1 MDVEDFIA
9 RWSSAP
15 ISERAQ
21 YQTFITQLCRLL
33 DVPAPDDERIGD
45 LDYAFE
51 RPVRFQHD
59 DGTAHPGFIDCYR
72 RDCFV
77 LEAKQSTKTAVG
89 VVPDPLAEL
98 ERVGLRGRRMATT
111 LTGAQ
116 DRLMRIAKRQA
127 EGYAKALD
135 EWPPFLVVVD
145 VGQAIELWSD
155 FARQGKTYTP
165 FPDRARHRI
174 RLQDLRDPEVRARL
188 ARVWTGPMDLDPS
201 ARIAEVTTDIAAL
214 LGRVIKSIETRA
226 PRDPS
231 GQIDPVVQQA
241 WIERTAWFVMQCI
254 FAMFA
259 DSVGL
264 IGRRAFLGLLQS
276 YRGQAECFHEGA
288 ADFFR
293 HMDQGGHCAAVR
305 QDIRRFNG
313 GLFRQAVTVPITEAE
328 LEGLIAAARHDWAS
342 VDPAIF
348 GTLLEQALDPRE
360 RARLGAHYTPRNYV
374 ERLVEPALIEPLR
387 ADWEAI
393 EAQAIGHYLAG
404 DVRGAQKRVREFHR
418 YLCHVRVLD
427 PACGTGNFLY
437 VAMRMMKELEGE
449 VLSVLA
455 ELGDTQD
462 ALMMD
467 GHSVSPRQFLGLELN
482 GRAVAIAELVM
493 WIGHLQWHFSVFGTA
508 MPSEPI
514 LRNFETI
521 RKADALIS
529 CDRLEYVR
537 GTDGPVARYVNP
549 RPTPWPDAHFIIGN
563 PPFIAGKDLRREL
576 GDAYVDALWH
586 IRQGRHR
593 SADLVTCW
601 WDRAAELLKTRGA
614 RLRRFGFITTNSITQ
629 TFSRRVLEDHLGP
642 DGGVRL
648 VMAVPDHPWVK
659 GEGAAIVRIAMTV
672 AEAGQANGSGRLL
685 TLREGADDAALRQT
699 QGDIGADLR
708 VGGSVMS
715 AVPLRANAAICS
727 PGVKLHGS
735 GFLVTPED
743 ADRLASASEVD
754 EPRPDRP
761 YVNGRDM
768 ASQSRNLRVIDF
780 FDRDELTIRRQHPGF
795 YQHLLET
802 VRPTRERNARKSYR
816 DSWWVFGEPRRDLRR
831 ALQGLDR
838 YIVTIETAKHRW
850 FRFLDAETL
859 PDNKLIVVAS
869 PDPFHLGVLSS
880 SVHAAWY
887 RASAGRIGG
896 VEGEAVYVKSGC
908 FDPFPFPQ
916 ASTLMRARI
925 ASLAEEL
932 EDLRVRV
939 LAAHPTLTMT
949 MLYNARLALMSGAPL
964 TPQQKRVHDLGC
976 VGLMDH
982 LHGEIDRAVSQA
994 YGWDEAITD
1003 VDVVARL
1010 LALNRERARAEVI
1023 GQVAWLRPDFQPG
1036 LVGVSVPA
1044 TRHGPTLFGREEIA
1058 TLPDEPA
1065 EMAKIVLGV
1074 LRQVG
1079 APVQPGTLARG
1090 FRTVRGK
1097 RTEHRIEQ
1105 VLAVLS
1111 VAGSVQRTPEGWF
1124 APRRVD

>member
-1 MDVEDFIA
+1 M
-9 RWSSAP
+9 
-15 ISERAQ
+15 
-21 YQTFITQLCRLL
+21 
-33 DVPAPDDERIGD
+33 
-45 LDYAFE
+45 
-51 RPVRFQHD
+51 
-59 DGTAHPGFIDCYR
+59 
-72 RDCFV
+72 
-77 LEAKQSTKTAVG
+77 
-89 VVPDPLAEL
+89 
-98 ERVGLRGRRMATT
+98 
-111 LTGAQ
+111 
-116 DRLMRIAKRQA
+116 
-127 EGYAKALD
+127 
-135 EWPPFLVVVD
+135 
-145 VGQAIELWSD
+145 
-155 FARQGKTYTP
+155 
-165 FPDRARHRI
+165 
-174 RLQDLRDPEVRARL
+174 
-188 ARVWTGPMDLDPS
+188 
-201 ARIAEVTTDIAAL
+201 
-214 LGRVIKSIETRA
+214 
-226 PRDPS
+226 
-231 GQIDPVVQQA
+231 
-241 WIERTAWFVMQCI
+241 
-254 FAMFA
+254 
-259 DSVGL
+259 
-264 IGRRAFLGLLQS
+264 
-276 YRGQAECFHEGA
+276 
-288 ADFFR
+288 
-293 HMDQGGHCAAVR
+293 
-305 QDIRRFNG
+305 
-313 GLFRQAVTVPITEAE
+313 
-328 LEGLIAAARHDWAS
+328 IAAAQHDWAS

-374 ERLVEPALIEPLR
+374 ERLVEPTLIEPLR
-387 ADWEAI
+387 ADWEAV

-467 GHSVSPRQFLGLELN
+467 GHSVSPRQFWGLELN

-576 GDAYVDALWH
+576 GDAYVDALWY

-601 WDRAAELLKTRGA
+601 WDRAADLLKTRDT

-629 TFSRRVLEDHLGP
+629 TFSRRVLDDHLGP
-642 DGGVRL
+642 EGGVRL
-648 VMAVPDHPWVK
+648 VMAIPDHPWVK
-659 GEGAAIVRIAMTV
+659 GDGAAEVRIAMTV

-685 TLREGADDAALRQT
+685 TLGAGGHDVALRQV

-708 VGGSVMS
+708 IGGSVMS

-735 GFLVTPED
+735 GFLVTPAD
-743 ADRLASASEVD
+743 TDRLAAASEVE

-761 YVNGRDM
+761 YVNGRDL
-768 ASQSRNLRVIDF
+768 AGRSRGLRVIDL
-780 FDRDELTIRRQHPGF
+780 FDRDERAIRRQHPGF

-802 VRPTRERNARKSYR
+802 VRPTRESNARKSYR

-887 RASAGRIGG
+887 RANAGRIGG
-896 VEGEAVYVKSGC
+896 FEGEAVYVKSAC
-908 FDPFPFPQ
+908 FDPFPFPR
-916 ASTLMRARI
+916 ASTLVGARI

-932 EDLRVRV
+932 EDLRGRV
-939 LAAHPTLTMT
+939 LATHPTLTMT
-949 MLYNARLALMSGAPL
+949 MLYNARTALTSALPL
-964 TPQQKRVHDLGC
+964 TPQQRRVHDMGC
-976 VGLMDH
+976 VGLLDH
-982 LHGEIDRAVSQA
+982 LHREIDRAVREA
-994 YGWDEAITD
+994 YGWNEGIAEAE
-1003 VDVVARL
+1003 VVLRL
-1010 LALNRERARAEVI
+1010 LALNRERAGLEARGE
-1023 GQVAWLRPDFQPG
+1023 VAWLRPDFQPG
-1036 LVGVSVPA
+1036 QVGQSLAA
-1044 TRHGPTLFGREEIA
+1044 TTPGATLFGREEIA
-1058 TLPDEPA
+1058 TLPNEPA
-1065 EMAKIVLGV
+1065 EMAKMVLGV
-1074 LRQVG
+1074 LRHAG
-1079 APVQPGTLARG
+1079 APVQPATLARG
-1090 FRTVRGK
+1090 FRAIRGQ
-1097 RTEHRIEQ
+1097 RAERRIEQ

-1124 APRRVD
+1124 APRRVDPR